1 MTWVRKALKIFDVS
15 LSNMEAE
22 QRKTI
27 ERPCWKMTLG
37 QKLKPISKIFNTFSS
52 EKTTIHYHLD
62 AVGDPSCDPRSR
74 PRGLFGV
81 VPCGHDRRLPG
92 ASKRTGPKDNRTKG
106 THMNMGIP

>member
-37 QKLKPISKIFNTFSS
+37 QKLKPISKIFNTFS
-52 EKTTIHYHLD
+52 IHFR
-62 AVGDPSCDPRSR
+62 PKR
-74 PRGLFGV
+74 PRFTIILM
-81 VPCGHDRRLPG
+81 P
-92 ASKRTGPKDNRTKG
+92 
-106 THMNMGIP
+106 